1 MLGAEPQ
8 IIENYV
14 NNGQVKIIFWHVLD
28 HGNASLN
35 SHAAADCIGQ
45 QSVDAYWAIHDQF
58 FAHQDELWN
67 ADREYFIAA
76 ATAVGVD
83 KAIFGDC
90 YDNGIGQAN
99 VTRLD
104 AIRRDQ
110 GILTRPSFAIN
121 DIMLFGAQRYEV
133 YAEAIESA
141 QGGE

>member
-8 IIENYV
+8 LIENYV
-14 NNGQVKIIFWHVLD
+14 NTGQIKIIFWHVLD
-28 HGNASLN
+28 HAEASLN

-45 QSVDAYWAIHDQF
+45 QSVDAYWTIHDQF
-58 FAHQDELWN
+58 FAEQGELWN
-67 ADREYFIAA
+67 ADRDYFVAA
-76 ATAVGVD
+76 AEAVGVD
-83 KAIFGDC
+83 GAIFGEC

-121 DIMLFGAQRYEV
+121 DTMLFGAQRYEV
-133 YAEAIESA
+133 YVEAIEA
-141 QGGE
+141 ELGQ